1 MNAMKEIKL
10 EKVTLNIGVGGDANK
25 LDKSMKL
32 LQAITNSK
40 PVKTVTYK
48 RIPTWGVRPGL
59 PIGCMVTIRGKK
71 AEEMLIR
78 LFASVANKLN
88 YKKFDNHGN
97 LSFGIKEYID
107 IPGVKY
113 DADLG
118 IIGLEAAI
126 TLKRAGFRIKNRK
139 IRKKKIPTKHKI
151 PKEESMNFV
160 KEKFG
165 VSLIE

>member
-1 MNAMKEIKL
+1 MKEIKL

-78 LFASVANKLN
+78 LFAS
-88 YKKFDNHGN
+88 
-97 LSFGIKEYID
+97 
-107 IPGVKY
+107 
-113 DADLG
+113 G

-165 VSLIE
+165 VSLIEGE